1 MMLMLLTALAVFQ
14 AEEPP
19 RTPGPAT
26 DRTFSVARD
35 ALDGVLIDYPSARF
49 RDVTANAGLVC
60 GKVNGKNRMGAYS
73 GWTGFV
79 VMMVE
84 PPSVRVGDDEALVQA
99 LCNDENKPR
108 SPDYSDRLTARP

>member
-14 AEEPP
+14 AEGPP

-26 DRTFSVARD
+26 DRTFAAARD

-49 RDVTANAGLVC
+49 REVTANASFVC
-60 GKVNGKNRMGAYS
+60 GRVNAKNRLGAYS
-73 GWTGFV
+73 GWSNFV
-79 VMMVE
+79 VVIE
-84 PPSVRVGDDEALVQA
+84 PDAQAFVGDDEVLVGAFCTGRVLPQ
-99 LCNDENKPR
+99 